1 MKANRKII
9 AIIIATLVLVAA
21 ATTGVVMYL
30 NDDGTSRA
38 GFDENEPSISDVNT
52 NPGST
57 EENNQGENAG
67 NTENPVNNNEPGN
80 LPEAGEN
87 ANQGTTANRGG
98 TTGANTNQ
106 GTTTTTGNAN
116 VPNQEYVTERVEEVE
131 RQITEDLLVGW
142 TPLSITSAYSTNG
155 IGIYKPDLEIVK
167 VASTTDGN
175 NSVAVGDA
183 LTYAMAVKNNGNED
197 ITGLTISDVIPEQT
211 TFIEGTIYGNGTYNK
226 ELNKIVWK
234 VDVKAGEVVAVGF
247 AVTVNENATG
257 AIKNVGTIDGKN
269 TEEVVNPVITSEKL
283 AEVYRDKQPIEGP
296 ANIGDQIKYTIVAK
310 NTGDVDATVVMKDT
324 IPANTELVSPIEVAG
339 EEIDEATMNVG
350 KNVTVP
356 AGETVE
362 LTFTVEIKAVEGSIK
377 NIATVGTTIPDTETK
392 TANLEMTKKVSDKI
406 NGEYSK
412 NVTLKVGETAYFK
425 IELNNTG
432 SEDLEVKMTDIMN
445 DTDIQLYDGDKAIAQ
460 TVTVPA
466 GTTKTLTAT
475 YTMQQED
482 IDNQQLLKNTAT
494 ATTPVT
500 PGNEDTAEVTPE
512 KAEPGIKV
520 EKTTVSVTSNGITT
534 DVVNGKAPM
543 VRAGDVITYTITV
556 TNTGN
561 TTLKDIKVIDT
572 TLDVNY
578 DNTTIKAG
586 TSIDTISSLAPK
598 NYKTYTVTYT
608 VTPDDIENKT
618 QIENFATAT
627 GSEEVPSTPVLVNP
641 NVTVSGEKTWN
652 DYNEQEQKR
661 PVSITVKV
669 MNGDK
674 EVETIEVKPDAN
686 GNWKYT
692 SKALP
697 KYDEN
702 NNVIKYAVIEEA
714 VEGYTP
720 SYAEVKGI
728 GTANITANI
737 TNTLSKVPTVTVSGE
752 KTWKDY
758 NEQEQKRPESIT
770 VKVMNGDK
778 VEQTIEVKP
787 DANGNWKYT
796 SKALPKY
803 DENNNVIK
811 YAVIEEAVEGYT
823 PSYAEVKGIGT
834 ANITANITN
843 TLSKVPTVT
852 VSGEKTWKDYNEQEQ
867 KRPESITVKVMNG
880 DKVEQ
885 TIEVKP
891 DANGNWKYTSKALPK
906 YDANNNVIE
915 YTVVEEKLDN
925 YNVEYNITVDEKNG
939 NITANITNTLNKVPT
954 VTVSGKKTWH
964 DYNGQEGTRPE
975 SITVKV
981 MNGDKE
987 VETIEVK
994 PNEDGNWE
1002 YTSESLPKYD
1012 ENNNI
1017 IEYTV
1022 VEEKL
1027 DDYNVEYNRTVDEK
1041 TGDITANITNTL
1053 NRVPT
1058 VTVSGTKHWEDE
1070 EDQDGIRPDNI
1081 TIAVISSDKTDKTE
1095 RLQTIG
1101 KKDDVTYNWTYRFTG
1116 LPKYDA
1122 NNQEIQYSVTETGI
1136 DEKYYTSTPATV
1148 RKENGNFIADIT
1160 NKHTPATISLIA
1172 TKHWEDASNQDGFRP
1187 TTIKIKVMEVTDEQN
1202 IKVKEET
1209 FTGTGNDWTYEF
1221 KELPKYKNGNQIN
1234 YTIVEEITTNKYK
1247 ASNPTITVDPT
1258 TGNITAEITNTHIPE
1273 TVNISGTKTWVN
1285 DNETQRPDSITVNL
1299 LEDGTT
1305 VNSTEVTENKDG
1317 KWVYEFK
1324 DLPKYK
1330 NGTEIKYTVK
1340 EDAVARYETTYSGY
1354 DIINTL
1360 KPLDLTTKKITST
1373 KGEKVAPGEE
1383 ITYTISIKNNS
1394 NEATG
1399 TFNVK
1404 DSVPAGTTL
1413 KTEENPAYTSS
1424 VENNVTWLTWNVSLE
1439 ANASTTVS
1447 FTVIVD
1453 MTLNDGDKIKNK
1465 AIVDEKDTNEVIDT
1479 VKNIVRTVNVKEHG
1493 NSISKTNIVIVLD
1506 LSSSMTE
1513 NKSNRLAN
1521 AKTAAKEFI
1530 DSIYTSK
1537 AVSGVNIEVI
1547 TFNTRDA
1554 IEKKNV
1560 ESEECTRSKNPDHYD
1575 RGFFGYYH
1583 KDSGTSCEQHGDR
1596 WYTKY
1601 VEKTETVLYSGTKV
1615 LEIEG
1620 ITGNVAKNYDDAQKI
1635 KSAIE
1640 AIEIPADYKEGG
1652 FGTHM
1657 YAALQLANTEI
1668 SKLKDAYKNND
1679 NAVVFLGDGKPF
1691 RSKDYPE
1698 YADNTDKNIKLEAST
1713 IRTKATLY
1721 AIRYAEDVALL
1732 KDINNGGIASK
1743 GCSFASTDLSGLKS
1757 NFQAIKDK
1765 AQDREIP
1772 MNSDNGYLV
1781 IINPTGLVVSDKK
1794 PVTIRKNGTVIAT
1807 YTSLE
1812 DLNNS
1817 GLITYDATTKEIKWN
1832 VRGYAKTDKLEIE
1845 YYVN

>member
-1 MKANRKII
+1 MKANRKTI

-57 EENNQGENAG
+57 EENNQGENDG
-67 NTENPVNNNEPGN
+67 NTENPANNNEPGN

-131 RQITEDLLVGW
+131 RQITEDQLVGW

-175 NSVAVGDA
+175 NSVTAGDA

-257 AIKNVGTIDGKN
+257 TIKNVGTIDGKN
-269 TEEVVNPVITSEKL
+269 TEEVENPVITSEKL

-339 EEIDEATMNVG
+339 EEIDEATMNAG
-350 KNVTVP
+350 KTVTVP

-362 LTFTVEIKAVEGSIK
+362 LTFTVEVKAIEGSIK
-377 NIATVGTTIPDTETK
+377 NIATVGTTTPDTETK
-392 TANLEMTKKVSDKI
+392 TANLEMTKTVSDKI
-406 NGEYSK
+406 DGEYSK
-412 NVTLKVGETAYFK
+412 NVTLKVDETAYFK
-425 IELNNTG
+425 IELKNTG

-445 DTDIQLYDGDKAIAQ
+445 GADIQLYDGDKAIAQ

-475 YTMQQED
+475 YKMQQED

-586 TSIDTISSLAPK
+586 TPIDTISSLAPK

-627 GSEEVPSTPVLVNP
+627 GSEEVPSTPVPVNP
-641 NVTVSGEKTWN
+641 NVTVSGTKTWDDADN
-652 DYNEQEQKR
+652 QDGKR
-661 PVSITVKV
+661 PDVITVNV
-669 MNGDK
+669 
-674 EVETIEVKPDAN
+674 IAN
-686 GNWKYT
+686 GNETPVESKEVRKSDNWTYT
-692 SKALP
+692 FTDLP
-697 KYDEN
+697 KYANGEEITYTITEN
-702 NNVIKYAVIEEA
+702 A
-714 VEGYTP
+714 VEGYTT
-720 SYAEVKGI
+720 SVNGY
-728 GTANITANI
+728 NI
-737 TNTLSKVPTVTVSGE
+737 TNTHTPEKISITGT
-752 KTWKDY
+752 KTWDDAD
-758 NEQEQKRPESIT
+758 NQDGKRPDVIT
-770 VKVMNGDK
+770 VNV
-778 VEQTIEVKP
+778 I
-787 DANGNWKYT
+787 ANGNETPVESKEVRKSDNWTYT
-796 SKALPKY
+796 FTDLPKY
-803 DENNNVIK
+803 ANGEEITYTITEN
-811 YAVIEEAVEGYT
+811 AVEGYT
-823 PSYAEVKGIGT
+823 TSVNGY
-834 ANITANITN
+834 NITN
-843 TLSKVPTVT
+843 THTP
-852 VSGEKTWKDYNEQEQ
+852 EKI
-867 KRPESITVKVMNG
+867 SIT
-880 DKVEQ
+880 
-885 TIEVKP
+885 
-891 DANGNWKYTSKALPK
+891 
-906 YDANNNVIE
+906 
-915 YTVVEEKLDN
+915 
-925 YNVEYNITVDEKNG
+925 
-939 NITANITNTLNKVPT
+939 
-954 VTVSGKKTWH
+954 
-964 DYNGQEGTRPE
+964 
-975 SITVKV
+975 
-981 MNGDKE
+981 
-987 VETIEVK
+987 
-994 PNEDGNWE
+994 
-1002 YTSESLPKYD
+1002 
-1012 ENNNI
+1012 
-1017 IEYTV
+1017 
-1022 VEEKL
+1022 
-1027 DDYNVEYNRTVDEK
+1027 
-1041 TGDITANITNTL
+1041 
-1053 NRVPT
+1053 
-1058 VTVSGTKHWEDE
+1058 
-1070 EDQDGIRPDNI
+1070 
-1081 TIAVISSDKTDKTE
+1081 
-1095 RLQTIG
+1095 
-1101 KKDDVTYNWTYRFTG
+1101 
-1116 LPKYDA
+1116 
-1122 NNQEIQYSVTETGI
+1122 
-1136 DEKYYTSTPATV
+1136 
-1148 RKENGNFIADIT
+1148 
-1160 NKHTPATISLIA
+1160 
-1172 TKHWEDASNQDGFRP
+1172 
-1187 TTIKIKVMEVTDEQN
+1187 
-1202 IKVKEET
+1202 
-1209 FTGTGNDWTYEF
+1209 
-1221 KELPKYKNGNQIN
+1221 
-1234 YTIVEEITTNKYK
+1234 
-1247 ASNPTITVDPT
+1247 
-1258 TGNITAEITNTHIPE
+1258 
-1273 TVNISGTKTWVN
+1273 GTKTWVN

-1299 LEDGTT
+1299 LENGTK
-1305 VNSTEVTENKDG
+1305 VDSTEVTENKDG

-1373 KGEKVAPGEE
+1373 KGRTVAPGEE

-1404 DSVPAGTTL
+1404 DLVPAGTTL
-1413 KTEENPAYTSS
+1413 KTEENPAYTLS

-1521 AKTAAKEFI
+1521 AKAAAKEFI

-1560 ESEECTRSKNPDHYD
+1560 ESEECTRSKNPDHYYKVG
-1575 RGFFGYYH
+1575 GFFGYYEH
-1583 KDSGTSCEQHGDR
+1583 KSSGTSCEQHGDR

-1601 VEKTETVLYSGTKV
+1601 VEKTEIVPYSGTKV

-1620 ITGNVAKNYDDAQKI
+1620 VAGNVAKNYDGAQKI
-1635 KSAIE
+1635 KNAIE
-1640 AIEIPADYKEGG
+1640 AIEIPDDYKEGG

-1668 SKLKDAYKNND
+1668 GKLKDAYKNND
-1679 NAVVFLGDGKPF
+1679 NAVVFLGDGKPY
-1691 RSKDYPE
+1691 RSNNYPE
-1698 YADNTDKNIKLEAST
+1698 YADNTESNIKSEASK
-1713 IRTKATLY
+1713 IRGKATLY

-1743 GCSFASTDLSGLKS
+1743 GCSFASTDLIELKK
-1757 NFQAIKDK
+1757 NFQAIKNK
-1765 AQDREIP
+1765 AQDRKIKI
-1772 MNSDNGYLV
+1772 NSDNGYLTT
-1781 IINPTGLVVSDKK
+1781 INPTGLIVSDKK
-1794 PVTIRKNGTVIAT
+1794 PVRIRKNGTVIAT

>member
-283 AEVYRDKQPIEGP
+283 AEVYRDKQPIEEP

-339 EEIDEATMNVG
+339 EEIDEATMNAG
-350 KNVTVP
+350 KTVTVP

-362 LTFTVEIKAVEGSIK
+362 LTFTVEVKAIEGSIK
-377 NIATVGTTIPDTETK
+377 NIATVGTTTPDTETK
-392 TANLEMTKKVSDKI
+392 TANLEMIKTVSNKI
-406 NGEYSK
+406 DGEYSK
-412 NVTLKVGETAYFK
+412 NVTLKVDETAYFK
-425 IELNNTG
+425 IELKNTG
-432 SEDLEVKMTDIMN
+432 SEELEVTMTDIMN
-445 DTDIQLYDGDKAIAQ
+445 GADIQLYDGDKAIAQ

-482 IDNQQLLKNTAT
+482 IDNQQQLKNIAT

-512 KAEPGIKV
+512 EAEPGIGV

-534 DVVNGKAPM
+534 KVVNGEAPM

-578 DNTTIKAG
+578 NNTTIKAG
-586 TSIDTISSLAPK
+586 TPIDTISSLAPK
-598 NYKTYTVTYT
+598 DHKPYTVTYT
-608 VTPDDIENKT
+608 VTADDIENKT
-618 QIENFATAT
+618 EIENTATAT
-627 GSEEVPSTPVLVNP
+627 GSKEVPSTPVPVNP
-641 NVTVSGEKTWN
+641 NVTVSGKKSWK
-652 DYNEQEQKR
+652 DYNNQENTRKA
-661 PVSITVKV
+661 ITVKLAKI
-669 MNGDK
+669 NEDGSKTELTEYDAK
-674 EVETIEVKPDAN
+674 TVEEP
-686 GNWKYT
+686 NWTYEFT
-692 SKALP
+692 NLP

-702 NNVIKYAVIEEA
+702 NNAIKYAVIEEA
-714 VEGYTP
+714 IEGYTP

-728 GTANITANI
+728 GTANITADI
-737 TNTLSKVPTVTVSGE
+737 ENTLDTTPTVTVSGTKSWE
-752 KTWKDY
+752 DYKNQENTRKT
-758 NEQEQKRPESIT
+758 IT
-770 VKVMNGDK
+770 VKLAKINEDGSKTELTGYDAKTVNGP
-778 VEQTIEVKP
+778 E
-787 DANGNWKYT
+787 WKYEFT
-796 SKALPKY
+796 NLPKY
-803 DENNNVIK
+803 ADKDAKEPIK
-811 YAVIEEAVEGYT
+811 YAVIEEAIEGYT

-834 ANITANITN
+834 ANITADIEN
-843 TLSKVPTVT
+843 TLDTT
-852 VSGEKTWKDYNEQEQ
+852 
-867 KRPESITVKVMNG
+867 
-880 DKVEQ
+880 
-885 TIEVKP
+885 
-891 DANGNWKYTSKALPK
+891 
-906 YDANNNVIE
+906 
-915 YTVVEEKLDN
+915 
-925 YNVEYNITVDEKNG
+925 
-939 NITANITNTLNKVPT
+939 
-954 VTVSGKKTWH
+954 
-964 DYNGQEGTRPE
+964 
-975 SITVKV
+975 
-981 MNGDKE
+981 
-987 VETIEVK
+987 
-994 PNEDGNWE
+994 
-1002 YTSESLPKYD
+1002 
-1012 ENNNI
+1012 
-1017 IEYTV
+1017 
-1022 VEEKL
+1022 
-1027 DDYNVEYNRTVDEK
+1027 
-1041 TGDITANITNTL
+1041 
-1053 NRVPT
+1053 PT
-1058 VTVSGTKHWEDE
+1058 VTVSGTKIWE
-1070 EDQDGIRPDNI
+1070 G
-1081 TIAVISSDKTDKTE
+1081 
-1095 RLQTIG
+1095 
-1101 KKDDVTYNWTYRFTG
+1101 
-1116 LPKYDA
+1116 
-1122 NNQEIQYSVTETGI
+1122 
-1136 DEKYYTSTPATV
+1136 
-1148 RKENGNFIADIT
+1148 ENGNVSLRPKSIT
-1160 NKHTPATISLIA
+1160 VKLAKIN
-1172 TKHWEDASNQDGFRP
+1172 EDGSK
-1187 TTIKIKVMEVTDEQN
+1187 TEL
-1202 IKVKEET
+1202 
-1209 FTGTGNDWTYEF
+1209 TGYDAQTVEGPNWTYEF
-1221 KELPKYKNGNQIN
+1221 TNLPKYADKD
-1234 YTIVEEITTNKYK
+1234 
-1247 ASNPTITVDPT
+1247 A
-1258 TGNITAEITNTHIPE
+1258 
-1273 TVNISGTKTWVN
+1273 TK
-1285 DNETQRPDSITVNL
+1285 P
-1299 LEDGTT
+1299 
-1305 VNSTEVTENKDG
+1305 
-1317 KWVYEFK
+1317 
-1324 DLPKYK
+1324 
-1330 NGTEIKYTVK
+1330 IKYAVIEET
-1340 EDAVARYETTYSGY
+1340 VARYETKYVSDKENGY
-1354 DIINTL
+1354 NINIINTL

-1413 KTEENPAYTSS
+1413 KTEENPAYTLS
-1424 VENNVTWLTWNVSLE
+1424 VENNVTWLTWNVSLK

-1575 RGFFGYYH
+1575 KVEGFFGYYYEH
-1583 KDSGTSCEQHGDR
+1583 KSSGTSCEQHGNR

-1601 VEKTETVLYSGTKV
+1601 VEKTETVPYSGTKV

-1620 ITGNVAKNYDDAQKI
+1620 VAGNVAKNYDGAQKI
-1635 KSAIE
+1635 KTAIE
-1640 AIEIPADYKEGG
+1640 AIEIPDDYKEGG

-1698 YADNTDKNIKLEAST
+1698 YADNTDKNIKSEAST

-1743 GCSFASTDLSGLKS
+1743 GCSFASTNLSGLKS

-1781 IINPTGLVVSDKK
+1781 IINPTGLVISDKK

>member
-52 NPGST
+52 NPGTT
-57 EENNQGENAG
+57 EENNKNNSGENAG
-67 NTENPVNNNEPGN
+67 NTENPANNNEPGN

-283 AEVYRDKQPIEGP
+283 AEVYRDKQPIEEP

-339 EEIDEATMNVG
+339 EEIDEATMNAG
-350 KNVTVP
+350 KTVTVP

-362 LTFTVEIKAVEGSIK
+362 LTFTVEVKAIEGSIK
-377 NIATVGTTIPDTETK
+377 NIATVGTTTPDTETK
-392 TANLEMTKKVSDKI
+392 TANLEMIKTVSNKI
-406 NGEYSK
+406 DGEYSK
-412 NVTLKVGETAYFK
+412 NVTLKVDETAYFK
-425 IELNNTG
+425 IELKNTG
-432 SEDLEVKMTDIMN
+432 SEELEVTMTDIMN
-445 DTDIQLYDGDKAIAQ
+445 GADIQLYDGDKAIAQ

-482 IDNQQLLKNTAT
+482 IDNQQQLKNIAT

-512 KAEPGIKV
+512 EAEPGIGV

-534 DVVNGKAPM
+534 KVVNGEAPM

-578 DNTTIKAG
+578 NNTTIKAG
-586 TSIDTISSLAPK
+586 TPIDTISSLAPK

-627 GSEEVPSTPVLVNP
+627 GSEEVPSTPVPVNP
-641 NVTVSGEKTWN
+641 NVT
-652 DYNEQEQKR
+652 
-661 PVSITVKV
+661 
-669 MNGDK
+669 
-674 EVETIEVKPDAN
+674 
-686 GNWKYT
+686 
-692 SKALP
+692 
-697 KYDEN
+697 
-702 NNVIKYAVIEEA
+702 
-714 VEGYTP
+714 
-720 SYAEVKGI
+720 
-728 GTANITANI
+728 
-737 TNTLSKVPTVTVSGE
+737 
-752 KTWKDY
+752 
-758 NEQEQKRPESIT
+758 
-770 VKVMNGDK
+770 
-778 VEQTIEVKP
+778 
-787 DANGNWKYT
+787 
-796 SKALPKY
+796 
-803 DENNNVIK
+803 
-811 YAVIEEAVEGYT
+811 
-823 PSYAEVKGIGT
+823 
-834 ANITANITN
+834 
-843 TLSKVPTVT
+843 
-852 VSGEKTWKDYNEQEQ
+852 
-867 KRPESITVKVMNG
+867 
-880 DKVEQ
+880 
-885 TIEVKP
+885 
-891 DANGNWKYTSKALPK
+891 
-906 YDANNNVIE
+906 
-915 YTVVEEKLDN
+915 
-925 YNVEYNITVDEKNG
+925 
-939 NITANITNTLNKVPT
+939 
-954 VTVSGKKTWH
+954 
-964 DYNGQEGTRPE
+964 
-975 SITVKV
+975 
-981 MNGDKE
+981 
-987 VETIEVK
+987 
-994 PNEDGNWE
+994 
-1002 YTSESLPKYD
+1002 
-1012 ENNNI
+1012 
-1017 IEYTV
+1017 
-1022 VEEKL
+1022 
-1027 DDYNVEYNRTVDEK
+1027 
-1041 TGDITANITNTL
+1041 
-1053 NRVPT
+1053 
-1058 VTVSGTKHWEDE
+1058 
-1070 EDQDGIRPDNI
+1070 
-1081 TIAVISSDKTDKTE
+1081 
-1095 RLQTIG
+1095 
-1101 KKDDVTYNWTYRFTG
+1101 
-1116 LPKYDA
+1116 
-1122 NNQEIQYSVTETGI
+1122 
-1136 DEKYYTSTPATV
+1136 
-1148 RKENGNFIADIT
+1148 
-1160 NKHTPATISLIA
+1160 
-1172 TKHWEDASNQDGFRP
+1172 
-1187 TTIKIKVMEVTDEQN
+1187 
-1202 IKVKEET
+1202 
-1209 FTGTGNDWTYEF
+1209 
-1221 KELPKYKNGNQIN
+1221 
-1234 YTIVEEITTNKYK
+1234 
-1247 ASNPTITVDPT
+1247 
-1258 TGNITAEITNTHIPE
+1258 
-1273 TVNISGTKTWVN
+1273 ISGTKTWDDADNQDGKRPDVITVNVIANGNETPVESKEVRKSDNWTYTFTDLPKYANGEEITYTITENAVEGYTTSVNGYNITNTHTPEKISITGTKTWDDADNQDGKRPDVITVNVIANGNETPVESKEVRKSDNWTYTFTDLPKYANGEEITYTITENAVEGYTTSVNGYNITNTHTPEKISITGTKTWMN
-1285 DNETQRPDSITVNL
+1285 DNEEQRPDSITVNL
-1299 LEDGTT
+1299 LENGTT
-1305 VNSTEVTENKDG
+1305 VNSTEVTENNDG

-1330 NGTEIKYTVK
+1330 NGTEIQYTVK

-1354 DIINTL
+1354 NIINTL
-1360 KPLDLTTKKITST
+1360 KPLDLTTEKITST
-1373 KGEKVAPGEE
+1373 TDSTKGGKVAPGEE

-1404 DSVPAGTTL
+1404 DSVPVGTTL
-1413 KTEENPAYTSS
+1413 KTEENPAYTLS
-1424 VENNVTWLTWNVSLE
+1424 VENNVTWLTWNVSLK

-1575 RGFFGYYH
+1575 KVGGFFGYYDYEH
-1583 KDSGTSCEQHGDR
+1583 KSSGTSCEQHGDR

-1601 VEKTETVLYSGTKV
+1601 VEKTETVPYSGTKV

-1640 AIEIPADYKEGG
+1640 AIEIPVDYKEGG

-1698 YADNTDKNIKLEAST
+1698 YADNTDKNIKSEAST

-1743 GCSFASTDLSGLKS
+1743 KCSFASTNLSELKK
-1757 NFQAIKDK
+1757 NFQAIKDI

-1781 IINPTGLVVSDKK
+1781 IINPTGLVISDKK

>member
-283 AEVYRDKQPIEGP
+283 AEVYRDKQPIEEP

-339 EEIDEATMNVG
+339 EEIDEATMNAG
-350 KNVTVP
+350 KTVTVP

-362 LTFTVEIKAVEGSIK
+362 LTFTVEVKAIEGSIK
-377 NIATVGTTIPDTETK
+377 NIATVGTTTPDTETK
-392 TANLEMTKKVSDKI
+392 TANLEMIKTVSNKI
-406 NGEYSK
+406 DGEYSK
-412 NVTLKVGETAYFK
+412 NVTLKVDETAYFK
-425 IELNNTG
+425 IELKNTG
-432 SEDLEVKMTDIMN
+432 SEELEVTMTDIMN
-445 DTDIQLYDGDKAIAQ
+445 GADIQLYDGDKAIAQ

-482 IDNQQLLKNTAT
+482 IDNQQQLKNIAT

-512 KAEPGIKV
+512 EAEPGIGV

-534 DVVNGKAPM
+534 KVVNGEAPM

-578 DNTTIKAG
+578 NNTTIKAG
-586 TSIDTISSLAPK
+586 TPIDTISSLAPK
-598 NYKTYTVTYT
+598 DHKPYTVTYT
-608 VTPDDIENKT
+608 VTADDIENKT
-618 QIENFATAT
+618 EIENTATAT
-627 GSEEVPSTPVLVNP
+627 GSKEVPSTPVPVNP
-641 NVTVSGEKTWN
+641 NVTVSGKKSWK
-652 DYNEQEQKR
+652 DYNNQENTRKA
-661 PVSITVKV
+661 ITVKLAKI
-669 MNGDK
+669 NEDGSKTELTEYDAK
-674 EVETIEVKPDAN
+674 TVEEP
-686 GNWKYT
+686 NWTYEFT
-692 SKALP
+692 NLP

-702 NNVIKYAVIEEA
+702 NNAIKYAVIEEA
-714 VEGYTP
+714 IEGYTP

-728 GTANITANI
+728 GTANITADI
-737 TNTLSKVPTVTVSGE
+737 ENTLDTT
-752 KTWKDY
+752 
-758 NEQEQKRPESIT
+758 
-770 VKVMNGDK
+770 
-778 VEQTIEVKP
+778 
-787 DANGNWKYT
+787 
-796 SKALPKY
+796 
-803 DENNNVIK
+803 
-811 YAVIEEAVEGYT
+811 
-823 PSYAEVKGIGT
+823 
-834 ANITANITN
+834 
-843 TLSKVPTVT
+843 
-852 VSGEKTWKDYNEQEQ
+852 
-867 KRPESITVKVMNG
+867 
-880 DKVEQ
+880 
-885 TIEVKP
+885 
-891 DANGNWKYTSKALPK
+891 
-906 YDANNNVIE
+906 
-915 YTVVEEKLDN
+915 
-925 YNVEYNITVDEKNG
+925 
-939 NITANITNTLNKVPT
+939 
-954 VTVSGKKTWH
+954 
-964 DYNGQEGTRPE
+964 
-975 SITVKV
+975 
-981 MNGDKE
+981 
-987 VETIEVK
+987 
-994 PNEDGNWE
+994 
-1002 YTSESLPKYD
+1002 
-1012 ENNNI
+1012 
-1017 IEYTV
+1017 
-1022 VEEKL
+1022 
-1027 DDYNVEYNRTVDEK
+1027 
-1041 TGDITANITNTL
+1041 
-1053 NRVPT
+1053 PT
-1058 VTVSGTKHWEDE
+1058 VTVSGTKIWE
-1070 EDQDGIRPDNI
+1070 G
-1081 TIAVISSDKTDKTE
+1081 
-1095 RLQTIG
+1095 
-1101 KKDDVTYNWTYRFTG
+1101 
-1116 LPKYDA
+1116 
-1122 NNQEIQYSVTETGI
+1122 
-1136 DEKYYTSTPATV
+1136 
-1148 RKENGNFIADIT
+1148 ENGNVSLRPKSIT
-1160 NKHTPATISLIA
+1160 VKLAKIN
-1172 TKHWEDASNQDGFRP
+1172 EDGSK
-1187 TTIKIKVMEVTDEQN
+1187 TEL
-1202 IKVKEET
+1202 
-1209 FTGTGNDWTYEF
+1209 TGYDAQTVEGPNWTYEF
-1221 KELPKYKNGNQIN
+1221 TNLPKYADKD
-1234 YTIVEEITTNKYK
+1234 
-1247 ASNPTITVDPT
+1247 A
-1258 TGNITAEITNTHIPE
+1258 
-1273 TVNISGTKTWVN
+1273 TK
-1285 DNETQRPDSITVNL
+1285 P
-1299 LEDGTT
+1299 
-1305 VNSTEVTENKDG
+1305 
-1317 KWVYEFK
+1317 
-1324 DLPKYK
+1324 
-1330 NGTEIKYTVK
+1330 IKYAVIEET
-1340 EDAVARYETTYSGY
+1340 VARYETKYVSDKENGY
-1354 DIINTL
+1354 NINIINTL

-1413 KTEENPAYTSS
+1413 KTEENPAYTLS
-1424 VENNVTWLTWNVSLE
+1424 VENNVTWLTWNVSLK

-1575 RGFFGYYH
+1575 KVEGFFGYYYEH
-1583 KDSGTSCEQHGDR
+1583 KSSGTSCEQHGNR

-1601 VEKTETVLYSGTKV
+1601 VEKTETVPYSGTKV

-1620 ITGNVAKNYDDAQKI
+1620 VAGNVAKNYDGAQKI
-1635 KSAIE
+1635 KTAIE
-1640 AIEIPADYKEGG
+1640 AIEIPDDYKEGG

-1698 YADNTDKNIKLEAST
+1698 YADNTDKNIKSEAST

-1743 GCSFASTDLSGLKS
+1743 GCSFASTNLSGLKS

-1781 IINPTGLVVSDKK
+1781 IINPTGLVISDKK

>member
-1 MKANRKII
+1 MKANRKTI

-21 ATTGVVMYL
+21 ATTGIVMYL

-52 NPGST
+52 NPGPT
-57 EENNQGENAG
+57 EENNQGENDG
-67 NTENPVNNNEPGN
+67 NTENPANNNEPGN

-87 ANQGTTANRGG
+87 ENQGKTANRGG

-106 GTTTTTGNAN
+106 GTITTTSNAN

-175 NSVAVGDA
+175 NSVTAGDA

-211 TFIEGTIYGNGTYNK
+211 TFIEGTIYGDGTYNK

-362 LTFTVEIKAVEGSIK
+362 LTFTVEIKAIEGSIK

-392 TANLEMTKKVSDKI
+392 TANLEMTKTVSDKI

-432 SEDLEVKMTDIMN
+432 SEDLEVTMTDIMN

-475 YTMQQED
+475 YKMQQED
-482 IDNQQLLKNTAT
+482 IDNQQRLKNTAT

-586 TSIDTISSLAPK
+586 TPIDTISSLAPK
-598 NYKTYTVTYT
+598 DHKTYTVTYT
-608 VTPDDIENKT
+608 VTQDDIETKT
-618 QIENFATAT
+618 QIENAATAT

-770 VKVMNGDK
+770 VKVMNG
-778 VEQTIEVKP
+778 E
-787 DANGNWKYT
+787 
-796 SKALPKY
+796 
-803 DENNNVIK
+803 
-811 YAVIEEAVEGYT
+811 
-823 PSYAEVKGIGT
+823 
-834 ANITANITN
+834 
-843 TLSKVPTVT
+843 
-852 VSGEKTWKDYNEQEQ
+852 
-867 KRPESITVKVMNG
+867 
-880 DKVEQ
+880 KVEQ

-1285 DNETQRPDSITVNL
+1285 DNEAQRPESITVNL

-1373 KGEKVAPGEE
+1373 KGGTVAPGEE

-1404 DSVPAGTTL
+1404 DSVPVGTTL
-1413 KTEENPAYTSS
+1413 KTEENPAYTLS
-1424 VENNVTWLTWNVSLE
+1424 VENNVTWLTWNVSLK

-1575 RGFFGYYH
+1575 KVGGFFGYYDYEH
-1583 KDSGTSCEQHGDR
+1583 KSSGTSCEQHGNR

-1601 VEKTETVLYSGTKV
+1601 VEKTEIVPYSGTKV

-1620 ITGNVAKNYDDAQKI
+1620 VAGNVAKNYDGAQKI
-1635 KSAIE
+1635 KNAIE
-1640 AIEIPADYKEGG
+1640 AIEIPDDYKEGG

-1668 SKLKDAYKNND
+1668 GKLKDAYKNND
-1679 NAVVFLGDGKPF
+1679 NAVVFLGDGKPY
-1691 RSKDYPE
+1691 RSNNYPE
-1698 YADNTDKNIKLEAST
+1698 YADNTDANIKSEASK
-1713 IRTKATLY
+1713 IRGKATLY

-1732 KDINNGGIASK
+1732 KDINNGGIASE
-1743 GCSFASTDLSGLKS
+1743 GSSFASTNLNELKN
-1757 NFQAIKDK
+1757 NFQAIKNK
-1765 AQDREIP
+1765 AQDREIKI
-1772 MNSDNGYLV
+1772 NSDNGY
-1781 IINPTGLVVSDKK
+1781 ITTINPTGLIVSDKK
-1794 PVTIRKNGTVIAT
+1794 PVRIRKNGTVIAT

>member
-106 GTTTTTGNAN
+106 GTITTTSNAN
-116 VPNQEYVTERVEEVE
+116 VPNQEYVTERVEKVE

-142 TPLSITSAYSTNG
+142 TPLSITSAYSTNK

-167 VASTTDGN
+167 VSSTTDGN
-175 NSVAVGDA
+175 NSVVAGDA

-247 AVTVNENATG
+247 AVTLNENATG
-257 AIKNVGTIDGKN
+257 TIKNVGTIDGKN

-392 TANLEMTKKVSDKI
+392 TANLEMTKTVSDKI

-425 IELNNTG
+425 IELKNTG
-432 SEDLEVKMTDIMN
+432 SEDLEVTMKDIMN
-445 DTDIQLYDGDKAIAQ
+445 DKKITLYDGDKAIAQ

-475 YTMQQED
+475 YKMQQED
-482 IDNQQLLKNTAT
+482 IDNQQRLKNTAT

-512 KAEPGIKV
+512 EAEPGIKV
-520 EKTTVSVTSNGITT
+520 EKTATSVNGGNITT
-534 DVVNGKAPM
+534 ETKA
-543 VRAGDVITYTITV
+543 VAGDKVVYTIVV

-561 TTLKDIKVIDT
+561 VTLHNVVVTDDLVSSF
-572 TLDVNY
+572 NE
-578 DNTTIKAG
+578 TIE
-586 TSIDTISSLAPK
+586 SLAPGA
-598 NYKTYTVTYT
+598 NKTYTVEYEVTQNDVDTKATIVNTATATDGTTTGTDTDETIPTDKTPGIEVEKTATLVNENAITAETKVVAGDKVTYQIVVTNTGKVTLHNVVVTDDLVSSFNETIESLAPGANKTYT
-608 VTPDDIENKT
+608 VEYEVT
-618 QIENFATAT
+618 QNDVDTKATIVNTATAT
-627 GSEEVPSTPVLVNP
+627 DGTTTDTDKDETILVNP
-641 NVTVSGEKTWN
+641 
-652 DYNEQEQKR
+652 D
-661 PVSITVKV
+661 
-669 MNGDK
+669 
-674 EVETIEVKPDAN
+674 
-686 GNWKYT
+686 
-692 SKALP
+692 
-697 KYDEN
+697 
-702 NNVIKYAVIEEA
+702 
-714 VEGYTP
+714 
-720 SYAEVKGI
+720 
-728 GTANITANI
+728 
-737 TNTLSKVPTVTVSGE
+737 
-752 KTWKDY
+752 
-758 NEQEQKRPESIT
+758 
-770 VKVMNGDK
+770 
-778 VEQTIEVKP
+778 
-787 DANGNWKYT
+787 
-796 SKALPKY
+796 
-803 DENNNVIK
+803 
-811 YAVIEEAVEGYT
+811 
-823 PSYAEVKGIGT
+823 
-834 ANITANITN
+834 
-843 TLSKVPTVT
+843 
-852 VSGEKTWKDYNEQEQ
+852 
-867 KRPESITVKVMNG
+867 
-880 DKVEQ
+880 
-885 TIEVKP
+885 
-891 DANGNWKYTSKALPK
+891 
-906 YDANNNVIE
+906 
-915 YTVVEEKLDN
+915 
-925 YNVEYNITVDEKNG
+925 
-939 NITANITNTLNKVPT
+939 
-954 VTVSGKKTWH
+954 
-964 DYNGQEGTRPE
+964 
-975 SITVKV
+975 
-981 MNGDKE
+981 
-987 VETIEVK
+987 
-994 PNEDGNWE
+994 
-1002 YTSESLPKYD
+1002 
-1012 ENNNI
+1012 
-1017 IEYTV
+1017 
-1022 VEEKL
+1022 
-1027 DDYNVEYNRTVDEK
+1027 
-1041 TGDITANITNTL
+1041 
-1053 NRVPT
+1053 
-1058 VTVSGTKHWEDE
+1058 VTVSGTKHWNDE
-1070 EDQDGIRPDNI
+1070 NNQDGVRPDNI
-1081 TIAVISSDKTDKTE
+1081 TIAVISSDETDKTE

-1101 KKDDVTYNWTYRFTG
+1101 KKDDGKYDWTYRFTG

-1136 DEKYYTSTPATV
+1136 AEDYISTPATV
-1148 RKENGNFIADIT
+1148 IKENGNFTADIT
-1160 NKHTPATISLIA
+1160 NTHTPATISLIA
-1172 TKHWEDASNQDGFRP
+1172 TKHWKDASNQDGFRP
-1187 TTIKIKVMEVTDEQN
+1187 TTITIKVMDEQN
-1202 IKVKEET
+1202 TNVKEET

-1234 YTIVEEITTNKYK
+1234 YTIVEEITTNSDKYT

-1258 TGNITAEITNTHIPE
+1258 TGNITAEITNTHTPE

-1285 DNETQRPDSITVNL
+1285 DNEEQRPDSITVKL
-1299 LEDGTT
+1299 LENGTK
-1305 VNSTEVTENKDG
+1305 VDSTEVTENKDG

-1373 KGEKVAPGEE
+1373 KGGTVAPGEE

-1413 KTEENPAYTSS
+1413 KTEENPAYKIS
-1424 VENNVTWLTWNVSLE
+1424 VENNVTWLEWNVSLK
-1439 ANASTTVS
+1439 ANSSTTVS

-1465 AIVDEKDTNEVIDT
+1465 AIVDKKDTNEVIDT

-1493 NSISKTNIVIVLD
+1493 NSISKTNIVMVLD

-1513 NKSNRLAN
+1513 NNSNRLAN

-1530 DSIYTSK
+1530 DSIYTSE

-1575 RGFFGYYH
+1575 KVGGFFGYYEH
-1583 KDSGTSCEQHGDR
+1583 KSSGTSCEQHGNR

-1601 VEKTETVLYSGTKV
+1601 VEKTEIVPYSGTKV

-1620 ITGNVAKNYDDAQKI
+1620 VAGNVAKNYDGAQKI
-1635 KSAIE
+1635 KNAIE
-1640 AIEIPADYKEGG
+1640 AIEIPDDYKEGG

-1668 SKLKDAYKNND
+1668 GKLKDAYKNND
-1679 NAVVFLGDGKPF
+1679 NAVVFLGDGKPY
-1691 RSKDYPE
+1691 RSNNYPE
-1698 YADNTDKNIKLEAST
+1698 YADNTDANIKSEASK
-1713 IRTKATLY
+1713 IRGKATLY

-1732 KDINNGGIASK
+1732 KDINNGGIASE
-1743 GCSFASTDLSGLKS
+1743 GSSFASTNLNELKN
-1757 NFQAIKDK
+1757 NFQAIKNK
-1765 AQDREIP
+1765 AQDREIKI
-1772 MNSDNGYLV
+1772 NSDNGY
-1781 IINPTGLVVSDKK
+1781 ITTINPTGLIVSDKK
-1794 PVTIRKNGTVIAT
+1794 PVRIRKNGTVIAT

>member
-1 MKANRKII
+1 M
-9 AIIIATLVLVAA
+9 
-21 ATTGVVMYL
+21 
-30 NDDGTSRA
+30 
-38 GFDENEPSISDVNT
+38 
-52 NPGST
+52 
-57 EENNQGENAG
+57 
-67 NTENPVNNNEPGN
+67 
-80 LPEAGEN
+80 
-87 ANQGTTANRGG
+87 
-98 TTGANTNQ
+98 
-106 GTTTTTGNAN
+106 
-116 VPNQEYVTERVEEVE
+116 
-131 RQITEDLLVGW
+131 
-142 TPLSITSAYSTNG
+142 
-155 IGIYKPDLEIVK
+155 
-167 VASTTDGN
+167 
-175 NSVAVGDA
+175 
-183 LTYAMAVKNNGNED
+183 
-197 ITGLTISDVIPEQT
+197 
-211 TFIEGTIYGNGTYNK
+211 
-226 ELNKIVWK
+226 
-234 VDVKAGEVVAVGF
+234 
-247 AVTVNENATG
+247 
-257 AIKNVGTIDGKN
+257 
-269 TEEVVNPVITSEKL
+269 
-283 AEVYRDKQPIEGP
+283 
-296 ANIGDQIKYTIVAK
+296 
-310 NTGDVDATVVMKDT
+310 
-324 IPANTELVSPIEVAG
+324 
-339 EEIDEATMNVG
+339 
-350 KNVTVP
+350 
-356 AGETVE
+356 
-362 LTFTVEIKAVEGSIK
+362 
-377 NIATVGTTIPDTETK
+377 
-392 TANLEMTKKVSDKI
+392 
-406 NGEYSK
+406 
-412 NVTLKVGETAYFK
+412 
-425 IELNNTG
+425 
-432 SEDLEVKMTDIMN
+432 
-445 DTDIQLYDGDKAIAQ
+445 
-460 TVTVPA
+460 
-466 GTTKTLTAT
+466 
-475 YTMQQED
+475 
-482 IDNQQLLKNTAT
+482 
-494 ATTPVT
+494 
-500 PGNEDTAEVTPE
+500 
-512 KAEPGIKV
+512 
-520 EKTTVSVTSNGITT
+520 
-534 DVVNGKAPM
+534 
-543 VRAGDVITYTITV
+543 
-556 TNTGN
+556 
-561 TTLKDIKVIDT
+561 
-572 TLDVNY
+572 
-578 DNTTIKAG
+578 
-586 TSIDTISSLAPK
+586 
-598 NYKTYTVTYT
+598 
-608 VTPDDIENKT
+608 
-618 QIENFATAT
+618 
-627 GSEEVPSTPVLVNP
+627 
-641 NVTVSGEKTWN
+641 
-652 DYNEQEQKR
+652 
-661 PVSITVKV
+661 
-669 MNGDK
+669 
-674 EVETIEVKPDAN
+674 
-686 GNWKYT
+686 
-692 SKALP
+692 
-697 KYDEN
+697 
-702 NNVIKYAVIEEA
+702 
-714 VEGYTP
+714 
-720 SYAEVKGI
+720 
-728 GTANITANI
+728 
-737 TNTLSKVPTVTVSGE
+737 
-752 KTWKDY
+752 
-758 NEQEQKRPESIT
+758 
-770 VKVMNGDK
+770 
-778 VEQTIEVKP
+778 
-787 DANGNWKYT
+787 
-796 SKALPKY
+796 
-803 DENNNVIK
+803 
-811 YAVIEEAVEGYT
+811 
-823 PSYAEVKGIGT
+823 
-834 ANITANITN
+834 
-843 TLSKVPTVT
+843 
-852 VSGEKTWKDYNEQEQ
+852 
-867 KRPESITVKVMNG
+867 
-880 DKVEQ
+880 
-885 TIEVKP
+885 
-891 DANGNWKYTSKALPK
+891 
-906 YDANNNVIE
+906 
-915 YTVVEEKLDN
+915 
-925 YNVEYNITVDEKNG
+925 
-939 NITANITNTLNKVPT
+939 
-954 VTVSGKKTWH
+954 
-964 DYNGQEGTRPE
+964 
-975 SITVKV
+975 
-981 MNGDKE
+981 
-987 VETIEVK
+987 
-994 PNEDGNWE
+994 
-1002 YTSESLPKYD
+1002 
-1012 ENNNI
+1012 
-1017 IEYTV
+1017 
-1022 VEEKL
+1022 
-1027 DDYNVEYNRTVDEK
+1027 
-1041 TGDITANITNTL
+1041 
-1053 NRVPT
+1053 
-1058 VTVSGTKHWEDE
+1058 
-1070 EDQDGIRPDNI
+1070 
-1081 TIAVISSDKTDKTE
+1081 
-1095 RLQTIG
+1095 
-1101 KKDDVTYNWTYRFTG
+1101 
-1116 LPKYDA
+1116 
-1122 NNQEIQYSVTETGI
+1122 YSVTEIGI
-1136 DEKYYTSTPATV
+1136 DKKYYTSTPAEV
-1148 RKENGNFIADIT
+1148 IKENGKFIADIT
-1160 NKHTPATISLIA
+1160 NTHIPATISLIA

-1187 TTIKIKVMEVTDEQN
+1187 TTITIKVMEVMDEQN
-1202 IKVKEET
+1202 TEVKEET
-1209 FTGTGNDWTYEF
+1209 FTGTGNDWTYDF
-1221 KELPKYKNGNQIN
+1221 GTLPKYKNGNQIK
-1234 YTIVEEITTNKYK
+1234 YTIVEEITTNSDKYT

-1285 DNETQRPDSITVNL
+1285 DNEAQRPESITVNL

-1330 NGTEIKYTVK
+1330 NGTEIQYTVK

-1354 DIINTL
+1354 NIINTL

>member
-52 NPGST
+52 NPGTT
-57 EENNQGENAG
+57 EENNKNNSGENAG
-67 NTENPVNNNEPGN
+67 NTENPANNNEPGN

-283 AEVYRDKQPIEGP
+283 AEVYRDKQPIEEP

-339 EEIDEATMNVG
+339 EEIDEATMNAG
-350 KNVTVP
+350 KTVTVP

-362 LTFTVEIKAVEGSIK
+362 LTFTVEVKAIEGSIK
-377 NIATVGTTIPDTETK
+377 NIATVGTTTPDTETK
-392 TANLEMTKKVSDKI
+392 TANLEMIKTVSNKI
-406 NGEYSK
+406 DGEYSK
-412 NVTLKVGETAYFK
+412 NVTLKVDETAYFK
-425 IELNNTG
+425 IELKNTG
-432 SEDLEVKMTDIMN
+432 SEELEVTMTDIMN
-445 DTDIQLYDGDKAIAQ
+445 GADIQLYDGDKAIAQ

-482 IDNQQLLKNTAT
+482 IDNQQQLKNIAT

-512 KAEPGIKV
+512 EAEPGIGV

-534 DVVNGKAPM
+534 KVVNGEAPM

-578 DNTTIKAG
+578 NNTTIKAG
-586 TSIDTISSLAPK
+586 TPIDTISSLAPK

-627 GSEEVPSTPVLVNP
+627 GSEEVPSTPVPVNP
-641 NVTVSGEKTWN
+641 NVT
-652 DYNEQEQKR
+652 
-661 PVSITVKV
+661 
-669 MNGDK
+669 
-674 EVETIEVKPDAN
+674 
-686 GNWKYT
+686 
-692 SKALP
+692 
-697 KYDEN
+697 
-702 NNVIKYAVIEEA
+702 
-714 VEGYTP
+714 
-720 SYAEVKGI
+720 
-728 GTANITANI
+728 
-737 TNTLSKVPTVTVSGE
+737 
-752 KTWKDY
+752 
-758 NEQEQKRPESIT
+758 
-770 VKVMNGDK
+770 
-778 VEQTIEVKP
+778 
-787 DANGNWKYT
+787 
-796 SKALPKY
+796 
-803 DENNNVIK
+803 
-811 YAVIEEAVEGYT
+811 
-823 PSYAEVKGIGT
+823 
-834 ANITANITN
+834 
-843 TLSKVPTVT
+843 
-852 VSGEKTWKDYNEQEQ
+852 
-867 KRPESITVKVMNG
+867 
-880 DKVEQ
+880 
-885 TIEVKP
+885 
-891 DANGNWKYTSKALPK
+891 
-906 YDANNNVIE
+906 
-915 YTVVEEKLDN
+915 
-925 YNVEYNITVDEKNG
+925 
-939 NITANITNTLNKVPT
+939 
-954 VTVSGKKTWH
+954 
-964 DYNGQEGTRPE
+964 
-975 SITVKV
+975 
-981 MNGDKE
+981 
-987 VETIEVK
+987 
-994 PNEDGNWE
+994 
-1002 YTSESLPKYD
+1002 
-1012 ENNNI
+1012 
-1017 IEYTV
+1017 
-1022 VEEKL
+1022 
-1027 DDYNVEYNRTVDEK
+1027 
-1041 TGDITANITNTL
+1041 
-1053 NRVPT
+1053 
-1058 VTVSGTKHWEDE
+1058 
-1070 EDQDGIRPDNI
+1070 
-1081 TIAVISSDKTDKTE
+1081 
-1095 RLQTIG
+1095 
-1101 KKDDVTYNWTYRFTG
+1101 
-1116 LPKYDA
+1116 
-1122 NNQEIQYSVTETGI
+1122 
-1136 DEKYYTSTPATV
+1136 
-1148 RKENGNFIADIT
+1148 
-1160 NKHTPATISLIA
+1160 
-1172 TKHWEDASNQDGFRP
+1172 
-1187 TTIKIKVMEVTDEQN
+1187 
-1202 IKVKEET
+1202 
-1209 FTGTGNDWTYEF
+1209 
-1221 KELPKYKNGNQIN
+1221 
-1234 YTIVEEITTNKYK
+1234 
-1247 ASNPTITVDPT
+1247 
-1258 TGNITAEITNTHIPE
+1258 
-1273 TVNISGTKTWVN
+1273 ISGTKTWDDADNQDGKRPDVITVNVIANGNETPVESKEVRKSDNWTYTFTDLPKYANGEEITYTVTENAVEGYTTSVNGYNITNTHTPEKISITGTKTWDDADNQDGKKPDVITVNVIANGNETPVASKTVSASDNWTYTFTDLPKYANGEEITYTITENAVEGYTTSVNGYNITNTHTPEKISITGTKTWMN
-1285 DNETQRPDSITVNL
+1285 DNEEQRPDSITVNL
-1299 LEDGTT
+1299 LENGTT
-1305 VNSTEVTENKDG
+1305 VNSTEVTENNDG

-1330 NGTEIKYTVK
+1330 NGTEIQYTVK

-1354 DIINTL
+1354 NIINTL
-1360 KPLDLTTKKITST
+1360 KPLDLTTEKITST
-1373 KGEKVAPGEE
+1373 TDSTKGGKVAPGEE

-1404 DSVPAGTTL
+1404 DSVPVGTTL
-1413 KTEENPAYTSS
+1413 KTEENPAYTLS
-1424 VENNVTWLTWNVSLE
+1424 VENNVTWLTWNVSLK

-1575 RGFFGYYH
+1575 KVGGFFGYYDYEH
-1583 KDSGTSCEQHGDR
+1583 KSSGTSCEQHGDR

-1601 VEKTETVLYSGTKV
+1601 VEKTETVPYSGTKV

-1640 AIEIPADYKEGG
+1640 AIEIPVDYKEGG

-1698 YADNTDKNIKLEAST
+1698 YADNTDKNIKSEAST

-1743 GCSFASTDLSGLKS
+1743 KCSFASTNLSELKK
-1757 NFQAIKDK
+1757 NFQAIKDI

-1781 IINPTGLVVSDKK
+1781 IINPTGLVISDKK

>member
-674 EVETIEVKPDAN
+674 EVETIEVKPDA
-686 GNWKYT
+686 
-692 SKALP
+692 
-697 KYDEN
+697 D
-702 NNVIKYAVIEEA
+702 
-714 VEGYTP
+714 
-720 SYAEVKGI
+720 
-728 GTANITANI
+728 
-737 TNTLSKVPTVTVSGE
+737 
-752 KTWKDY
+752 
-758 NEQEQKRPESIT
+758 
-770 VKVMNGDK
+770 
-778 VEQTIEVKP
+778 
-787 DANGNWKYT
+787 GNWKYT

>member
-1 MKANRKII
+1 MKANRKTI

-21 ATTGVVMYL
+21 ATTGIVMYL

-52 NPGST
+52 NPGPT
-57 EENNQGENAG
+57 EENNQGENDG
-67 NTENPVNNNEPGN
+67 NTENPANNNEPGN

-87 ANQGTTANRGG
+87 ENQGKTANRGG

-106 GTTTTTGNAN
+106 GTITTTSNAN

-175 NSVAVGDA
+175 NSVTAGDA

-211 TFIEGTIYGNGTYNK
+211 TFIEGTIYGDGTYNK

-362 LTFTVEIKAVEGSIK
+362 LTFTVEIKAIEGSIK

-392 TANLEMTKKVSDKI
+392 TANLEMTKTVSDKI

-432 SEDLEVKMTDIMN
+432 SEDLEVTMTDIMN

-475 YTMQQED
+475 YKMQQED
-482 IDNQQLLKNTAT
+482 IDNQQRLKNTAT

-586 TSIDTISSLAPK
+586 TPIDTISSLAPK
-598 NYKTYTVTYT
+598 DHKTYTVTYT
-608 VTPDDIENKT
+608 VTQDDIETKT
-618 QIENFATAT
+618 QIENAATAT

-728 GTANITANI
+728 GTAN
-737 TNTLSKVPTVTVSGE
+737 
-752 KTWKDY
+752 
-758 NEQEQKRPESIT
+758 
-770 VKVMNGDK
+770 
-778 VEQTIEVKP
+778 
-787 DANGNWKYT
+787 
-796 SKALPKY
+796 
-803 DENNNVIK
+803 
-811 YAVIEEAVEGYT
+811 
-823 PSYAEVKGIGT
+823 
-834 ANITANITN
+834 
-843 TLSKVPTVT
+843 
-852 VSGEKTWKDYNEQEQ
+852 
-867 KRPESITVKVMNG
+867 
-880 DKVEQ
+880 
-885 TIEVKP
+885 
-891 DANGNWKYTSKALPK
+891 
-906 YDANNNVIE
+906 
-915 YTVVEEKLDN
+915 
-925 YNVEYNITVDEKNG
+925 
-939 NITANITNTLNKVPT
+939 
-954 VTVSGKKTWH
+954 
-964 DYNGQEGTRPE
+964 
-975 SITVKV
+975 
-981 MNGDKE
+981 
-987 VETIEVK
+987 
-994 PNEDGNWE
+994 
-1002 YTSESLPKYD
+1002 
-1012 ENNNI
+1012 
-1017 IEYTV
+1017 
-1022 VEEKL
+1022 
-1027 DDYNVEYNRTVDEK
+1027 
-1041 TGDITANITNTL
+1041 ITANITNTL

-1285 DNETQRPDSITVNL
+1285 DNEAQRPESITVNL

-1373 KGEKVAPGEE
+1373 KGGTVAPGEE

-1404 DSVPAGTTL
+1404 DSVPVGTTL
-1413 KTEENPAYTSS
+1413 KTEENPAYTLS
-1424 VENNVTWLTWNVSLE
+1424 VENNVTWLTWNVSLK

-1575 RGFFGYYH
+1575 KVGGFFGYYDYEH
-1583 KDSGTSCEQHGDR
+1583 KSSGTSCEQHGNR

-1601 VEKTETVLYSGTKV
+1601 VEKTEIVPYSGTKV

-1620 ITGNVAKNYDDAQKI
+1620 VAGNVAKNYDGAQKI
-1635 KSAIE
+1635 KNAIE
-1640 AIEIPADYKEGG
+1640 AIEIPDDYKEGG

-1668 SKLKDAYKNND
+1668 GKLKDAYKNND
-1679 NAVVFLGDGKPF
+1679 NAVVFLGDGKPY
-1691 RSKDYPE
+1691 RSNNYPE
-1698 YADNTDKNIKLEAST
+1698 YADNTDANIKSEASK
-1713 IRTKATLY
+1713 IRGKATLY

-1732 KDINNGGIASK
+1732 KDINNGGIASE
-1743 GCSFASTDLSGLKS
+1743 GSSFASTNLNELKN
-1757 NFQAIKDK
+1757 NFQAIKNK
-1765 AQDREIP
+1765 AQDREIKI
-1772 MNSDNGYLV
+1772 NSDNGY
-1781 IINPTGLVVSDKK
+1781 ITTINPTGLIVSDKK
-1794 PVTIRKNGTVIAT
+1794 PVRIRKNGTVIAT